1 MEPVRS
7 IAQRPSISVATAD
20 RIRSTPGQ
28 PCADAP
34 LPGSIRGKTGPPVQG
49 AAAAQASRA
58 NARTSTLDLL
68 AGLVGDATAAILVA
82 TRGGTRVY
90 IPQEPQMTDSLSQL
104 IGYEAACALAEI
116 YGGDRIEIPNP
127 PPRRVRILELR
138 ASGVSID
145 VIARTL
151 HCTRRRVFQVMAEA
165 RALSS
170 ASAATG
176 VKTRTIPHPPARS
189 PR

>member
-1 MEPVRS
+1 MELIRS
-7 IAQRPSISVATAD
+7 IAQRTRLSVSGAN
-20 RIRSTPGQ
+20 RSRLTPGQ
-28 PCADAP
+28 RFADAP
-34 LPGSIRGKTGPPVQG
+34 LPGSIRGKTGPPIKD
-49 AAAAQASRA
+49 AAAAQASPA
-58 NARTSTLDLL
+58 AARTSTLELL
-68 AGLVGDATAAILVA
+68 AGLVGNASTAVLIATF
-82 TRGGTRVY
+82 GGTRVY
-90 IPQEPQMTDSLSQL
+90 IPQEPLMADALSQL
-104 IGYEAACALAEI
+104 IGHDALCALADV

-170 ASAATG
+170 APAAG
-176 VKTRTIPHPPARS
+176 GLKTRTIPHPPERS
-189 PR
+189 RR